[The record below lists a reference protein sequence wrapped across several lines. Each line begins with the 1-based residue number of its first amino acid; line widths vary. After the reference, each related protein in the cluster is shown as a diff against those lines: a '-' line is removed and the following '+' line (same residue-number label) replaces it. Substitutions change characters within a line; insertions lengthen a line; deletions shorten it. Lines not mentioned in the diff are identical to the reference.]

1 LIVMKCLEKDRT
13 RRYETA
19 NGLAADIQR
28 HINNEPV
35 IARPPS
41 AAYRFQKAFRRN
53 KLLFTAGT
61 VIVVALVLGV
71 IGTTIGLLRA
81 EKQRQAAAQKQA
93 EAEAERQRAEA
104 ERQRADTQA
113 KKASES
119 EQHSRRLLCGEREC
133 AGGSP
138 PQQNPLR
145 NRILRFGPPRTECP
159 SVFREDF
166 IARIWRFR
174 PTADW

>member
-1 LIVMKCLEKDRT
+1 DRT

-35 IARPPS
+35 MARPPS

-61 VIVVALVLGV
+61 AIVVALVLGV

-81 EKQRQAAAQKQA
+81 EKQRLAAAQKQI

-113 KKASES
+113 K
-119 EQHSRRLLCGEREC
+119 
-133 AGGSP
+133 
-138 PQQNPLR
+138 
-145 NRILRFGPPRTECP
+145 
-159 SVFREDF
+159 
-166 IARIWRFR
+166 
-174 PTADW
+174 